1 MRRIA
6 AANPRRRE
14 NGFSSR
20 GAVFAGL
27 VVTGVGNARD
37 VTLDFVEPTSL
48 VDIDNDDDNNDR

>member
-14 NGFSSR
+14 NGFSR

-27 VVTGVGNARD
+27 VVTGVGTARD